1 MVQHKN
7 GVTIMQVTYGQYEID
22 TGKLPPT
29 TIDALVRRGIS
40 HVLGNEAAS
49 KVSAWA
55 DNAER
60 IKAEG
65 NATDEQKAQ
74 KKAEFQAAFIDAM
87 VNGTLG
93 QHTARGPRVDPIESA
108 ANGIA
113 KREVIDVLRGAGLKQ
128 PKGEA
133 KVKFADGQEFTMAE
147 LVERRLAKHGERIT
161 REAQKH
167 VADLE
172 RKAKRAKEEAAKAGI
187 VTSDALG
194 L

>member
-1 MVQHKN
+1 
-7 GVTIMQVTYGQYEID
+7 MQVTYGQYEID
-22 TGKLPPT
+22 TGKLPPV

-74 KKAEFQAAFIDAM
+74 KKAEFQAVFIDAM
-87 VNGTLG
+87 LAGTLG
-93 QHTARGPRVDPIESA
+93 QHAARGPRVDPLEA
-108 ANGIA
+108 VMNGIA
-113 KREVIDVLRGAGLKQ
+113 KREIIDRLKAANPPIKT
-128 PKGEA
+128 PKGDETINL
-133 KVKFADGQEFTMAE
+133 KGELFTMAQ
-147 LVERRLAKHGERIT
+147 LITRRLNGPEGERIK

-172 RKAKRAKEEAAKAGI
+172 RKAKKAKEDVAKAGD
-187 VTSDALG
+187 TSADALG

>member
-22 TGKLPPT
+22 TGKLPPS

-49 KVSAWA
+49 KVSAWVGQ
-55 DNAER
+55 
-60 IKAEG
+60 EG
-65 NATDEQKAQ
+65 NESATDEQKAQ

-87 VNGTLG
+87 LAGTLG
-93 QHTARGPRVDPIESA
+93 QHAARGPRVDPLEA
-108 ANGIA
+108 VMNGIA
-113 KREVIDVLRGAGLKQ
+113 KREIIDRLKAANPPIKT
-128 PKGEA
+128 PKGDETINL
-133 KVKFADGQEFTMAE
+133 KGELFTMAQ
-147 LVERRLAKHGERIT
+147 LITRRLNGPEGERIK

-172 RKAKRAKEEAAKAGI
+172 RKAKKAKEDVAKAGD
-187 VTSDALG
+187 TSADALG